1 MIEIDVLGG
10 VTRLTLNRPDKAN
23 ALTSGMLSDL
33 VAAVQGA
40 NSPVLVVTGV
50 GRVFSAGADLE
61 EVRAGLAISPLWE
74 DLSHAIATY
83 PGLTIAALNGTA
95 AGGSLGMVLACDLR
109 IAAPGAKVFY
119 PVMRLGVLPQPSDV
133 QRCRALAP
141 SLARRLFLT
150 GEKIAV
156 EQAAGLID
164 RLADDPMTAALD
176 MAADALSADPEHV
189 VAIKSMVQG

>member
-189 VAIKSMVQG
+189 AAIKSMVQG